1 MKGPFSK
8 GLFLYLNHLPLITEW
23 KDHNNPFIYFKT
35 LALEIYE
42 HRRSV
47 GFR

>member
-8 GLFLYLNHLPLITEW
+8 GLFLFLDYHQLCSEMKNAIIS
-23 KDHNNPFIYFKT
+23 FINYKI

-42 HRRSV
+42 H
-47 GFR
+47 